1 MTRKLTIP
9 LMIILF
15 LSFSNHSFATE
26 SDELSLVVK
35 QLKQIKE
42 SLIKSEIV
50 SSAEYS
56 NVRYHFNYSSAHEDI
71 NQIISGIERYLS
83 PEREQPRTV
92 LPEINGDYSSEI
104 GN

>member
-35 QLKQIKE
+35 QLKQVKE

-50 SSAEYS
+50 SSAEQ
-56 NVRYHFNYSSAHEDI
+56 NVRYHFNYSSAQEDI